1 MITKS
6 WFFEKIKNID
16 KPLARLIKKKRVKIK
31 STELGM
37 RKEWSQHTMQ
47 KYKKSKETNMSNC
60 TLRKQTTQR
69 KCSAFQKSST
79 SFNLRLNQE
88 EIEIMN
94 KTIRNTEVKTV
105 IKNLPQEK
113 SPRPDGFTGE
123 FHKTLRQELTPILPK
138 SS

>member
-47 KYKKSKETNMSNC
+47 KYKRSTETNMSNC
-60 TLRKQTTQR
+60 RLRKQTTQR

-94 KTIRNTEVKTV
+94 KTIRNTEVETV

-123 FHKTLRQELTPILPK
+123 FHKTLRQELTPILPN

>member
-79 SFNLRLNQE
+79 SFNSRLNQE
-88 EIEIMN
+88 ETEIMN
-94 KTIRNTEVKTV
+94 KAIRNTEGETV
-105 IKNLPQEK
+105 IKYLPQDK

-123 FHKTLRQELTPILPK
+123 FHKTLRQELTPILPN